1 MRKIILLMSI
11 VLLTLA
17 FTSCEDPNYS
27 SQVTFNEPTYMSLL
41 KNEDTVPFSIYGR
54 SQPEGVFIKNI
65 LTYVDDDIEF
75 NLLHIYND
83 NYTDSSRISSYGIS
97 IISDIDFQLD
107 VYSGYNMIYSI
118 DFQPNG
124 SFEYKQTIP
133 NNLFVGIEDNE
144 QISVK
149 IKPIDSPYLG
159 DEIYL
164 DTFIYRDN
172 YQPSTI
178 ELVDYQEFHNIYYPV
193 LNVVIVAI
201 GFMFLYLIIVFVY
214 QRIYKKAINKLLEQ
228 ENKTRYLLSP
238 YILAFVLLAIT
249 IVSGVFTNEFM
260 KIRYSENHL
269 SNIYVSATTTEVWD
283 LDWDSIIISKLDVRV
298 NGEEIATYMNV
309 TDRIEITSF
318 LDYDRIKENIDNIIE
333 DKRNEPVC
341 AGDLTCIM
349 LGYWTEIELYLTD
362 GSTIFVLSIRK
373 LDDYT
378 YFCAFSRA
386 TGPILMTFTVDE
398 DSFIFSDV
406 KNIHDEIKDALADYM
421 ESVD

>member
-1 MRKIILLMSI
+1 MRKIILLMTI
-11 VLLTLA
+11 MILTLT

-41 KNEDTVPFSIYGR
+41 RYEDTVPFSIYGR
-54 SQPEGVFIKNI
+54 SQPEGVYTKDI
-65 LTYVDDDIEF
+65 LTYVDEDIEF

-97 IISDIDFQLD
+97 IVSDIDFQLD
-107 VYSGYNMIYSI
+107 VYFGYNMIYSI

-124 SFEYKQTIP
+124 TFEYKQIIP

-164 DTFIYRDN
+164 DTFTYRDN

-178 ELVDYQEFHNIYYPV
+178 ELADYQEFHNIYYPV
-193 LNVVIVAI
+193 LNVVLVAI
-201 GFMFLYLIIVFVY
+201 GFILLYLIIVFIY
-214 QRIYKKAINKLLEQ
+214 HRIYKKAINQLLGQ
-228 ENKTRYLLSP
+228 ENKTRFLLSP
-238 YILAFVLLAIT
+238 YILAVVLLVIT
-249 IVSGVFTNEFM
+249 IVSGVFTNEVI
-260 KIRYSENHL
+260 KTRYHENHL

-283 LDWDSIIISKLDVRV
+283 LDWDNIIISKLDVLV
-298 NGEEIATYMNV
+298 NGEDLATYMNV

-318 LDYDRIKENIDNIIE
+318 LDYDNIKENVDNIIE

-349 LGYWTEIELYLTD
+349 IGYWTEIKLYLTD
-362 GSTIFVLSIRK
+362 GSTIFELSIRK

-378 YFCAFSRA
+378 YFCAFSRT
-386 TGPILMTFTVDE
+386 TGPLLMTFTVDE
-398 DSFIFSDV
+398 GSSIFSDV
-406 KNIHDEIKDALADYM
+406 KNIHDEIKDALAGYM